1 VFPFS
6 VQNAFTG
13 VLDAK
18 RNVELGVEDYV
29 RELGASFVVLRIGK
43 LSEDKVQANPAQP
56 LLILCIIFHQPPP
69 CPLRTRGC
77 DGCRVPLP
85 LGRVRRSPRDT
96 RELGVCAPT
105 DTWP

>member
-1 VFPFS
+1 MFPFS

-43 LSEDKVQANPAQP
+43 LSEDKVH
-56 LLILCIIFHQPPP
+56 IPPP
-69 CPLRTRGC
+69 S
-77 DGCRVPLP
+77 LP
-85 LGRVRRSPRDT
+85 Y
-96 RELGVCAPT
+96 
-105 DTWP
+105 